1 MQPLILLDRHVR
13 GKEVGETYRNS
24 CDAELG
30 CMACW
35 QLAWRGSCEEEVEA
49 QCYQPEGMQG
59 DEPWEVDWKKCVHC
73 EERKVGA
80 LMNLTGI
87 SDVVRN

>member
-13 GKEVGETYRNS
+13 GEEVSEAYCNS

-35 QLAWRGSCEEEVEA
+35 LAWRRSCEEEVEA
-49 QCYQPEGMQG
+49 QRYQPEGMQG
-59 DEPWEVDWKKCVHC
+59 DEPWEMDWKKCVHC
-73 EERKVGA
+73 EGCEVGA
-80 LMNLTGI
+80 VMKLTGFI
-87 SDVVRN
+87 DVVRN

>member
-13 GKEVGETYRNS
+13 GKEVGETYRYS

-35 QLAWRGSCEEEVEA
+35 LAWRRSCEEEVEA
-49 QCYQPEGMQG
+49 QRYQPEGMQG
-59 DEPWEVDWKKCVHC
+59 DEPWEVDWKKCVHR
-73 EERKVGA
+73 EEREVGA
-80 LMNLTGI
+80 LMKHHRI
-87 SDVVRN
+87 Y